1 MNTDS
6 TIAIITFFAI
16 LLVFMIKEII
26 LIYRNIRKIRQDR
39 HLIRVE
45 KTREYFSNIRE
56 SLLHLMK
63 NETVHPDNN
72 LFQVIYSVST
82 MIMRRP
88 DQYAELSDYLVV
100 SFINTKV
107 EEKQKSN
114 KAEIPKELR
123 SLLFKTAEGLYKI
136 IIEYSAILRVLFQI
150 SNTLKQITPLEF
162 LSPVFKQIRE
172 KIFEQEVKSNP
183 KIENI
188 NIARKELKTL
198 SLAA

>member
-1 MNTDS
+1 MNTNS
-6 TIAIITFFAI
+6 TITISTFLAI
-16 LLVFMIKEII
+16 LLAFAIKEIV
-26 LIYRNIRKIRQDR
+26 LIYRNIKKIRQDE
-39 HLIRVE
+39 HLIRAE
-45 KTREYFSNIRE
+45 KTREYFSSIRE
-56 SLLHLMK
+56 SLLQLMRD
-63 NETVHPDNN
+63 ETVHPDHH

-88 DQYAELSDYLVV
+88 DQYSELSDYLVV

-107 EEKQKSN
+107 DQKRSI
-114 KAEIPKELR
+114 KKEQIPNELK
-123 SLLFKTAEGLYKI
+123 SLLFKTADGLYRV
-136 IIEYSAILRVLFQI
+136 IIEYSFVLRILFHV
-150 SNTLKQITPLEF
+150 SNTLKRITPLEF
-162 LSPVFKQIRE
+162 LSPIFKQVRE